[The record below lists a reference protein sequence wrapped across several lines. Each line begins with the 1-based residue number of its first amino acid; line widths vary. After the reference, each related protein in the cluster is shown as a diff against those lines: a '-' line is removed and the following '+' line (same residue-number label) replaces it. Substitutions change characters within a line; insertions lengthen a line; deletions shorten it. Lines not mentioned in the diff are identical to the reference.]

1 MVKRQPD
8 FLIRDSLKD
17 TTLPNAHLYSQ
28 KPNTCFA
35 IIQNDVPKGSL
46 KYFYGPAHD
55 LDSSGGFSTVIA
67 TDKEFAVTYYDAK
80 GKELYSATS
89 HK

>member
-1 MVKRQPD
+1 
-8 FLIRDSLKD
+8 
-17 TTLPNAHLYSQ
+17 
-28 KPNTCFA
+28 
-35 IIQNDVPKGSL
+35 L

-89 HK
+89 YK